1 MTTPVLKNRILALTD
16 GKFTEARY
24 GARSLT
30 DFVTK
35 FSDLI
40 TLDSSK
46 IPLIVELKDHERI
59 HVAPSELEQRGFRPP
74 RIRSDLWRATLD
86 YASGQTYVWDAKEN
100 QARPQEPGD
109 GLTVIPTITSEL
121 QQQWR
126 INFSE
131 TESPSETA
139 RSDELERLSH
149 WRDNQLPTA
158 ELPPRLMPR
167 WNRYLRERVQEHL
180 QAWFETIGMAPPSD
194 LVITLPTTV
203 VRPSE
208 TEDLRQL
215 VMRVVEQMTEREL
228 ADLVLPSR
236 AVLRAT
242 GRRR

>member
-16 GKFTEARY
+16 GRFTEARY

-35 FSDLI
+35 FNDLI
-40 TLDSSK
+40 TLDGSR
-46 IPLIVELKDHERI
+46 IPPIVELRDHERI
-59 HVAPSELEQRGFRPP
+59 HVTPSELERGSRPP

-109 GLTVIPTITSEL
+109 GLTVIPTITSEQL
-121 QQQWR
+121 QRWR
-126 INFSE
+126 IDFSE
-131 TESPSETA
+131 TESSSETTQ
-139 RSDELERLSH
+139 SDELERLSH

-158 ELPPRLMPR
+158 ELPPRLMPL
-167 WNRYLRERVQEHL
+167 WNRYLRERVHELL
-180 QAWFETIGMAPPSD
+180 QTWFEKIGMAPPSD
-194 LVITLPTTV
+194 LVITQPTTV